1 MVFRTLLVAIFFM
14 LLFTAMAHADMNAY
28 IHDLNISVQG
38 DIGGYKT
45 KLGVRF
51 GTSDSQIEA
60 VFRSI
65 ESPAEV
71 AIVLW
76 LGEHSRQPLDTV
88 LKVYRAQKSQGWGA
102 MAKSLGIK
110 PGSADFHALKQ
121 GNIQFSMDTGTSKGK
136 GKNKKPKKNKHG

>member
-14 LLFTAMAHADMNAY
+14 LLFAAMAHADMNSY

-65 ESPAEV
+65 DSPAEV

-110 PGSADFHALKQ
+110 PGSTDFHALKQ
-121 GNIQFSMDTGTSKGK
+121 GNIQFSMHTGTSKGK
-136 GKNKKPKKNKHG
+136 GQNKKPKKNKHG

>member
-1 MVFRTLLVAIFFM
+1 MVFRTLLIAVCFM
-14 LLFTAMAHADMNAY
+14 LFLTAMAHADMNAY

-38 DIGGYKT
+38 NIGGYKT
-45 KLGVRF
+45 KLGARF
-51 GTSDSQIEA
+51 GTSDTQVEA
-60 VFRSI
+60 VFRSV

-76 LGEHSRQPLDTV
+76 FGEKSRQPLDTV
-88 LKVYRAQKSQGWGA
+88 LKVYRSQKSQGWGA

-110 PGSADFHALKQ
+110 PGSAAFHALKQ
-121 GNIQFSMDTGTSKGK
+121 GNIHFSMDTGTSKGK